1 MIDEKSIDFGIS
13 ISGASMSFNLII
25 TKPEIIL
32 YFFLA
37 CMMLLHDCM
46 RMGALGLQYSSRDN
60 TIVSI
65 IISPFI
71 FLLFLS
77 TWILKEY
84 HLLCP
89 L

>member
-1 MIDEKSIDFGIS
+1 MVDEKSIDFGIS
-13 ISGASMSFNLII
+13 ISGASMSFNLVI

-37 CMMLLHDCM
+37 CMMLLHDYM
-46 RMGALGLQYSSRDN
+46 RMGTLGLQHSSRDN

-77 TWILKEY
+77 TWILKE
-84 HLLCP
+84 HPLLCP

>member
-13 ISGASMSFNLII
+13 ISGASMSFNLVI

-46 RMGALGLQYSSRDN
+46 RMGALGLQHSSRDN

-65 IISPFI
+65 IISPFS
-71 FLLFLS
+71 FLLLS
-77 TWILKEY
+77 TWILKEC